1 MTPPAGWPGWRC
13 RLWFSTTQAGISEA
27 NANWAMAAYPPGDMA
42 WRLLTATTT
51 WWRRH
56 LAQLGIGINMLA
68 STVMIVISAVGSL
81 GPLTPQSD
89 PLRRLRGWDQLA
101 RDLTPVL
108 TAHRPTDHCR
118 SSGACRPTS
127 LAFHNQPVTIM
138 LFDQDGIPRNH
149 FEANHSWISRP
160 FAFWRQQANPAIDWQ
175 HNLAKQSG
183 KKRCQN

>member
-1 MTPPAGWPGWRC
+1 M
-13 RLWFSTTQAGISEA
+13 TTQAGISEA
-27 NANWAMAAYPPGDMA
+27 NANWAMAAYPLAIWLGGF
-42 WRLLTATTT
+42 LTATTT

-108 TAHRPTDHCR
+108 RRMRPTVSLPIVGR
-118 SSGACRPTS
+118 LPPFTGIFTTS
-127 LAFHNQPVTIM
+127 QLP
-138 LFDQDGIPRNH
+138 
-149 FEANHSWISRP
+149 
-160 FAFWRQQANPAIDWQ
+160 
-175 HNLAKQSG
+175 
-183 KKRCQN
+183 